1 MITYLGLTISY
12 LSESAV
18 IMEALS
24 AIVWLVSNIVYDLYK
39 WETVGFSV
47 QGHHILAQGQTY

>member
-1 MITYLGLTISY
+1 MITYLGLTVSY

-39 WETVGFSV
+39 WETVG
-47 QGHHILAQGQTY
+47 